1 MATIFTRGLALAVP
15 GALLLGAC
23 GGGGGDGDASRPAP
37 GLAALAV
44 PAVEAGPPASEVS
57 TGTLTRNAARHAG
70 DGLVVNLAAADA
82 VAGELDADAAG
93 TALAAVGVGPALVAA
108 LDGGAGP
115 AGAGELVA
123 GLLDGPFGGPMG
135 DSLGG
140 PGAPGGAAPFDDA
153 ASDEGPDG
161 YGASFGSFVAH
172 SLGERGTANMRRD
185 GDRVEIDPDEF
196 ALCATLY
203 GRWYHSETN
212 RANCRALGADLGVVV
227 EAVAESSGIVTWS
240 FRDEPVLRAAYAPDR
255 ADYELRLSG
264 LGTYLRAAAALAG
277 APTIGLGAVPPTL
290 EGTLRLATEVRNR
303 APGAEAGSVSFG
315 VGETLRV
322 ADPAL
327 GTRLELEPSTL
338 FAIAA
343 DAATGDGSMG
353 VTLGAFAASIGVDLG
368 GGRTTSFAFS
378 HGGAVIDAV
387 RDGASG
393 ELELARYG
401 LPGAPLAWSVD
412 GRDVARVSMPV
423 TGARIGRGGD
433 SVVLTA
439 RATPTLELL
448 GDPDTGQG
456 LAFAIDVPAGTR
468 LVERASGDLEVRE
481 GGPLVATLEAV
492 RADGGVVRS
501 EASVAAGECI
511 DRDAPPVANRL
522 FATRPCD

>member
-1 MATIFTRGLALAVP
+1 MPTTFTRGLALAVP
-15 GALLLGAC
+15 GAFLLGAC
-23 GGGGGDGDASRPAP
+23 GGGSGDGGGAPGPAP
-37 GLAALAV
+37 AAAALAV

-82 VAGELDADAAG
+82 VADELDADAAG
-93 TALAAVGVGPALVAA
+93 TALAAVGAGPALVAA

-123 GLLDGPFGGPMG
+123 GLLDGPFGGP
-135 DSLGG
+135 LGG
-140 PGAPGGAAPFDDA
+140 PGAPGGAPFDDA
-153 ASDEGPDG
+153 ASGDAPDG
-161 YGASFGSFVAH
+161 HGASFASFVAH

-185 GDRVEIDPDEF
+185 GDRIEIDPDEF

-203 GRWYHSETN
+203 GQWYHSETR

-227 EAVAESSGIVTWS
+227 EAVAESAGIVTWS

-255 ADYELRLSG
+255 ADYELRLAG

-277 APTIGLGAVPPTL
+277 APTSGLGAVPPTL
-290 EGTLRLATEVRNR
+290 EGTLRLATEVRSR

-315 VGETLRV
+315 VGETLTV

-353 VTLGAFAASIGVDLG
+353 MTLGAFTASIGIDLG
-368 GGRTTSFAFS
+368 DGRTTSFAFS

-393 ELELARYG
+393 TLELARYG

-433 SVVLTA
+433 SMVLTA

-448 GDPDTGQG
+448 GDPETGEG

-481 GGPLVATLEAV
+481 GGPLVATLEAA
-492 RADGGVVRS
+492 RADGGVERS
-501 EASVAAGECI
+501 AASAAAGECI

-522 FATRPCD
+522 FVARPCD

>member
-1 MATIFTRGLALAVP
+1 MPTTFTRGLALAVP
-15 GALLLGAC
+15 GAFVLGAC
-23 GGGGGDGDASRPAP
+23 GGGGGDAERPAP
-37 GLAALAV
+37 PAAALAV

-93 TALAAVGVGPALVAA
+93 TALAAVGVGPELVAA
-108 LDGGAGP
+108 LDDGAGP

-123 GLLDGPFGGPMG
+123 GLLDGPFGGP
-135 DSLGG
+135 LGG

-161 YGASFGSFVAH
+161 YGASFASFVAH

-196 ALCATLY
+196 ALCAAFH
-203 GRWYHSETN
+203 GRWYRSETD
-212 RANCRALGADLGVVV
+212 RANCRALGAELGVVV
-227 EAVAESSGIVTWS
+227 EAVAESAGIVTWS

-277 APTIGLGAVPPTL
+277 APTSGRGAVPPTL
-290 EGTLRLATEVRNR
+290 EGTLRLAAEVRSR
-303 APGAEAGSVSFG
+303 EPGAEAGSVSFG

-322 ADPAL
+322 ADPTL

-338 FAIAA
+338 FALAA

-353 VTLGAFAASIGVDLG
+353 MTLGAFAASIGVDLG
-368 GGRTTSFAFS
+368 NGETTSFAFS
-378 HGGAVIDAV
+378 HGGAVMDAV

-401 LPGAPLAWSVD
+401 LPGAPLAWSID
-412 GRDVARVSMPV
+412 GRDVARASMPV

-433 SVVLTA
+433 SMVLTG
-439 RATPTLELL
+439 RANPTLELL
-448 GDPDTGQG
+448 GDPETGEG

-492 RADGGVVRS
+492 RADGGVERS

-511 DRDAPPVANRL
+511 DRDAPPMANRL

>member
-1 MATIFTRGLALAVP
+1 MATTFTRGLALAVP

-23 GGGGGDGDASRPAP
+23 GGGGDGDGDAGPSST

-57 TGTLTRNAARHAG
+57 TGALTRNAARHAG

-115 AGAGELVA
+115 AGAGEFVA
-123 GLLDGPFGGPMG
+123 GLLDGPFGA
-135 DSLGG
+135 

-161 YGASFGSFVAH
+161 YGASFASFVAH

-196 ALCATLY
+196 ALCAAFY
-203 GRWYHSETN
+203 GRWYHSETD
-212 RANCRALGADLGVVV
+212 RANCRALGADLGVSV
-227 EAVAESSGIVTWS
+227 EAVAESAGIVTWS

-255 ADYELRLSG
+255 ADYELRLAG
-264 LGTYLRAAAALAG
+264 LGTYLRAASALAG
-277 APTIGLGAVPPTL
+277 APTSGLGAVPPTL
-290 EGTLRLATEVRNR
+290 EGTLRLAAEVRNR

-338 FAIAA
+338 FALAA
-343 DAATGDGSMG
+343 DAATGDASFGT
-353 VTLGAFAASIGVDLG
+353 TLGAFAASIGVDLG
-368 GGRTTSFAFS
+368 NGETTRFAFS
-378 HGGAVIDAV
+378 HGGAVMDAV

-401 LPGAPLAWSVD
+401 LPGAPLAWSID
-412 GRDVARVSMPV
+412 GRDVARASMPV

-433 SVVLTA
+433 SMVLTG
-439 RATPTLELL
+439 RANPTLEFL
-448 GDPDTGQG
+448 GDPGTGEG

-468 LVERASGDLEVRE
+468 LVERASGDLEVAE

-492 RADGGVVRS
+492 RADGGVERS
-501 EASVAAGECI
+501 EASAAAGECI
-511 DRDAPPVANRL
+511 DRDAPPAANRL